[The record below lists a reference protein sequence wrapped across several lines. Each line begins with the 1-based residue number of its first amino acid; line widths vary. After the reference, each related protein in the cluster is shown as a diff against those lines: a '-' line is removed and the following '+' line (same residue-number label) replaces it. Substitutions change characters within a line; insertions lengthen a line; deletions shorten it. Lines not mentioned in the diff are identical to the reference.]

1 MQAAFIAALLKKDNK
16 RTEVDRYDILNFLR
30 NAGFYHSKLLE
41 SISSFASVEICKT
54 DLIIYAQHEMVGLQY
69 WYLLKGEVQLYS
81 SKKARFQYIKSG
93 ASMHATRESLA
104 ELGKFEFT
112 VNQGDFFGVESFVKP
127 DPHAERSNTAVVTK
141 DGTIILLIQGATP
154 LRHATDFILFPHQYQ
169 VHTLSDWCKIPP
181 ELRSDHIV
189 SLILHHLKGFRFFAR
204 LADHL
209 GLSWAKM
216 CVLVNVR
223 AQTLLFQQNDPSDS
237 IYFIIDGACQV
248 RIQKSHENITKSC
261 HGGSIN
267 WLTLEADFGECV
279 HTFESG
285 DSFGELSLDHAKPNQ
300 VPRRTASIICIRDC
314 VLLRVDA
321 EAYYTLQ
328 KMGQSSRIILS
339 QWKKSLQL
347 AAGSR
352 SLEAVEMLSFLM
364 LDFKYFSFMNEST
377 RRVLANNLLLIDAK
391 IGDIIFVEGEPVFQ
405 ESVIA
410 STDESVYKSSI
421 QQKGS
426 IVSRQWA
433 TDSVC
438 AILSGSVGAFK
449 KKKAGESSLQGL
461 ESYIHMNAAQKLE
474 KISDTFGQLQTTMV
488 AGEGFG
494 EDLLHRKSS
503 DVKRNLSYVCLEPCQ
518 LLFYGREPFSMALSP
533 THDLGSGKSKII
545 MRKSAEQRTHRDMCV
560 IFRELAGLP
569 FIQNFVEQDF
579 HDFLSKAN
587 FGSCPAFAVINN
599 KFPKHIFGIVLSG
612 AMSVHQSDEQ
622 ESVQNEVTNVKDTQC
637 HAIRLMFGACKHL
650 VKEGDIFG
658 EHNLKFASEN
668 LKAELKIAPS
678 RCTYISRMQT
688 DILYWDVRDLS
699 PKLLEESKKGVADSR
714 RVIEIMNKQINQ
726 RTDDD
731 VAVIDEFLRSFKF
744 FDQYPDLSR
753 IISSPSFSI
762 RALHASDMVFR
773 EGDIVTHLYI
783 LLQGSI
789 QIYSKLKPEPEV
801 FHNTSIFGDMSV
813 DHYHSVGSRFVTC
826 SVAENGTSI
835 VQIPFE
841 IFLQLEKLKMLS
853 VYRSATSFLVEHHCF
868 RNVKNT
874 ASLIDEII
882 SGCRILFKSK
892 CDPCY
897 SEGEFHERSIWVVL
911 KGRVELI
918 LNADSDLK
926 NSDDLVL
933 DIKMNALGKS
943 TNSSARAAFSK
954 QVVHRH
960 SLGVLQAGSAF
971 APFAVPN
978 SIKRISKVRA
988 DHDAIAAENDTIIAV
1003 FFMKHSNDDCMT
1015 AMCMIE
1021 QQIAFLSQWREIRK
1035 KAADTAIVQSL
1046 SMSTTSPMQFA
1057 TPSTISQRYHTVRP
1071 KTGLEGKV
1079 DVKLYLPKLAGS
1091 RFVDVMHNDEISNVS
1106 QDHFAVLSGTSLEE
1120 LYDKVVR
1127 QRGGSVVQ
1135 ECSQPC
1141 PSPHELNKLEGD
1153 KIEKQNQE
1161 SVSPQSSKPDVEKKI
1176 LNVFAGDKFKRK
1188 ATATPAKND
1197 SNELLGIAI
1206 AETTHRQNLTTGLS
1220 DSQIG
1225 RLSSP
1230 ESHLNETRDKN
1241 R

>member
-1 MQAAFIAALLKKDNK
+1 
-16 RTEVDRYDILNFLR
+16 
-30 NAGFYHSKLLE
+30 
-41 SISSFASVEICKT
+41 
-54 DLIIYAQHEMVGLQY
+54 
-69 WYLLKGEVQLYS
+69 
-81 SKKARFQYIKSG
+81 
-93 ASMHATRESLA
+93 
-104 ELGKFEFT
+104 
-112 VNQGDFFGVESFVKP
+112 
-127 DPHAERSNTAVVTK
+127 
-141 DGTIILLIQGATP
+141 
-154 LRHATDFILFPHQYQ
+154 
-169 VHTLSDWCKIPP
+169 
-181 ELRSDHIV
+181 
-189 SLILHHLKGFRFFAR
+189 
-204 LADHL
+204 
-209 GLSWAKM
+209 
-216 CVLVNVR
+216 
-223 AQTLLFQQNDPSDS
+223 
-237 IYFIIDGACQV
+237 
-248 RIQKSHENITKSC
+248 
-261 HGGSIN
+261 
-267 WLTLEADFGECV
+267 
-279 HTFESG
+279 
-285 DSFGELSLDHAKPNQ
+285 
-300 VPRRTASIICIRDC
+300 
-314 VLLRVDA
+314 
-321 EAYYTLQ
+321 
-328 KMGQSSRIILS
+328 
-339 QWKKSLQL
+339 
-347 AAGSR
+347 
-352 SLEAVEMLSFLM
+352 
-364 LDFKYFSFMNEST
+364 
-377 RRVLANNLLLIDAK
+377 
-391 IGDIIFVEGEPVFQ
+391 
-405 ESVIA
+405 
-410 STDESVYKSSI
+410 
-421 QQKGS
+421 
-426 IVSRQWA
+426 
-433 TDSVC
+433 
-438 AILSGSVGAFK
+438 
-449 KKKAGESSLQGL
+449 
-461 ESYIHMNAAQKLE
+461 
-474 KISDTFGQLQTTMV
+474 
-488 AGEGFG
+488 
-494 EDLLHRKSS
+494 
-503 DVKRNLSYVCLEPCQ
+503 
-518 LLFYGREPFSMALSP
+518 
-533 THDLGSGKSKII
+533 
-545 MRKSAEQRTHRDMCV
+545 
-560 IFRELAGLP
+560 
-569 FIQNFVEQDF
+569 
-579 HDFLSKAN
+579 
-587 FGSCPAFAVINN
+587 
-599 KFPKHIFGIVLSG
+599 
-612 AMSVHQSDEQ
+612 
-622 ESVQNEVTNVKDTQC
+622 
-637 HAIRLMFGACKHL
+637 
-650 VKEGDIFG
+650 
-658 EHNLKFASEN
+658 
-668 LKAELKIAPS
+668 
-678 RCTYISRMQT
+678 
-688 DILYWDVRDLS
+688 
-699 PKLLEESKKGVADSR
+699 
-714 RVIEIMNKQINQ
+714 
-726 RTDDD
+726 
-731 VAVIDEFLRSFKF
+731 
-744 FDQYPDLSR
+744 
-753 IISSPSFSI
+753 
-762 RALHASDMVFR
+762 
-773 EGDIVTHLYI
+773 
-783 LLQGSI
+783 
-789 QIYSKLKPEPEV
+789 
-801 FHNTSIFGDMSV
+801 MSV

-853 VYRSATSFLVEHHCF
+853 IYRSATSFLVEHHCF

-1003 FFMKHSNDDCMT
+1003 FFMKHSKDDCMT

-1046 SMSTTSPMQFA
+1046 SMSTTSPIRFA

-1091 RFVDVMHNDEISNVS
+1091 RFVDVMHNDEISNIP
-1106 QDHFAVLSGTSLEE
+1106 QDQFAVLSDTSLKE

-1206 AETTHRQNLTTGLS
+1206 AETTPRQNLTTGLS

-1225 RLSSP
+1225 RTSSP
-1230 ESHLNETRDKN
+1230 ESHVNETRDKN